1 MSSHSSSGPSR
12 PKWQEVDVWSA
23 SAQDITLRLAHV
35 VREGDPAFIAAETFK
50 SEVETATNGS
60 VEVKIFPAGQLG
72 NNRKLFTQ
80 IQSGAVDM
88 TLTPYN
94 LLADIEPAMAVTAAG
109 YMFAS
114 WDEMKAVL
122 DEPTLGGA
130 WHQTLLEKGG
140 LRVLKPFYF
149 GTRNLTTTDTAVRS
163 PADLD
168 GMKIRAVPNPMSLAN
183 VTGLG
188 AAPTPVAWLETYQA
202 LRQKTVDGQENP
214 IPVLYAAKFYE
225 VQKYLTRTDHQMS
238 VLPILIREE
247 SYKRLDDAQKAAVE
261 AAAKV
266 AAQAGTTA
274 MFELTESLVADL
286 TAKGMTIIDL
296 SDEEKAV
303 FRDSVQA
310 VLDKDVD
317 GGALPAG
324 LMAEVRSFIS
334 ELQ

>member
-1 MSSHSSSGPSR
+1 MKILASLSAMALLATS
-12 PKWQEVDVWSA
+12 VA
-23 SAQDITLRLAHV
+23 SAQEVTLRLAHV
-35 VREGDPAFIAAETFK
+35 LRDGDPAFIAAETFK
-50 SEVETATNGS
+50 SEIETATGGT

-88 TLTPYN
+88 TFTPYN
-94 LLADIEPAMAVTAAG
+94 LLSDIEPAMNVTAAG
-109 YMFAS
+109 YMFGS

-122 DEPTLGGA
+122 DAPELGDK
-130 WHQTLLEKGG
+130 WHATLLEKGG
-140 LRVLKPFYF
+140 LRVLAPFYY
-149 GTRNLTTTDTAVRS
+149 GTRNLTTTDTEVRS
-163 PADLD
+163 PDDLA
-168 GMKIRAVPNPMSLAN
+168 GKKIRAVPNPMSLAN

-188 AAPTPVAWLETYQA
+188 AAPTPVAWPETYQA

-214 IPVLYAAKFYE
+214 IPVLYAAKFFE

-238 VLPILIREE
+238 VLPFLIREE
-247 SYKRLDDAQKAAVE
+247 SYSQLDDEQKAAVE
-261 AAAKV
+261 AAAVK
-266 AAQAGTTA
+266 AADAGTAA

-296 SDEEKAV
+296 SDAEKAA

-317 GGALPAG
+317 GGAIPAG
-324 LMAEVRSFIS
+324 LMAEVRSFIDAL
-334 ELQ
+334 E